1 MEVDAYEFT
10 SKVEQVLLF
19 QQTNKKFISQLISLP
34 HHWIFLNHKVCS
46 LFITTEL
53 PVGTQMI
60 RLIDRQTD
68 MYRQTDRQTEK
79 DKHRVRMANRQI
91 DKRIMYQLKVD
102 VNV

>member
-68 MYRQTDRQTEK
+68 MYRQTDRQT
-79 DKHRVRMANRQI
+79 DRQRKTNTESEWQT
-91 DKRIMYQLKVD
+91 DR
-102 VNV
+102 

>member
-68 MYRQTDRQTEK
+68 RQTDMYRQRERHTHTQSQNGKQTDTQNDR
-79 DKHRVRMANRQI
+79 
-91 DKRIMYQLKVD
+91 
-102 VNV
+102 